1 MSRLPESPHA
11 DTRIGIIGLGYVGL
25 PLAVEFGR
33 RYPTVGFDLKDER
46 VARLRAGIDDT
57 HEVPDE
63 ELAATRDLR
72 LTADPAELDGCDVFI
87 VCVPTPVDSNK
98 RPDLA
103 PLRRASDTVGRA
115 IRPGGIVIVESTVF
129 PGATEEVCA
138 AIVAEVSGLTYNV
151 DFYAGYSPE
160 RINPAD
166 PKRRLTDIT
175 KVTSGS
181 TQEALRY
188 VDALYASI
196 VPAGTH
202 PVDDIRVAEA
212 AKVIENTQRDLN
224 IALINELALIFERL
238 GVDTPDVLA
247 AARTK
252 WNFLDFR
259 PGLVGGHCIGV
270 DPYYLTYKAQEVGYH
285 SELILAGRRINDS
298 MPTEVAHR
306 VIRLMTQRHV
316 ALFEARILVLGYAF
330 KENCPDT
337 RNTKVA
343 DLVRAFMGYEIEV
356 DVFDPHVAPDACP
369 TDIHLVDSP
378 RDGYDAIVAAVAHD
392 EFRQIDGGAIEA
404 WSKPNAVVFDL
415 KEMLPAS
422 IVTARL

>member
-1 MSRLPESPHA
+1 MIPLPAEPN
-11 DTRIGIIGLGYVGL
+11 DTTRIAVIGLGYVGL

-33 RYPTVGFDLKDER
+33 LFDTIGFDEKAER
-46 VARLRAGIDDT
+46 VAALENGEDST
-57 HEVPDE
+57 HEVSTA
-63 ELAATRDLR
+63 ELAAARRLT
-72 LTADPAELDGCDVFI
+72 LTADRRALSGCDVYI
-87 VCVPTPVDSNK
+87 LCVPTPVDSNN
-98 RPDLA
+98 RPDLE
-103 PLRRASDTVGRA
+103 PLQRASVTVGQT
-115 IRPGGIVIVESTVF
+115 ISEGGLVIVESTVF
-129 PGATEEVCA
+129 PGATEDVVA
-138 AIVAEVSGLTYNV
+138 AAVAEHSGLELNV
-151 DFYAGYSPE
+151 SFFAGYSPE

-166 PKRRLTDIT
+166 PKRRLALIT

-181 TQEALRY
+181 TPEAARF
-188 VDALYASI
+188 VDALYATI
-196 VPAGTH
+196 VQAGTH
-202 PVDDIRVAEA
+202 PAPSIRVAEA

-224 IALINELALIFERL
+224 IALINELALIFDRL

-306 VIRLMTQRHV
+306 VIRLMTQRHI

-337 RNTKVA
+337 RNTKVE
-343 DLVRAFMGYEIEV
+343 DLVRTLLAYEIDVE
-356 DVFDPHVAPDACP
+356 VFDPHVDLADCPDDIDFVTTPRAP
-369 TDIHLVDSP
+369 
-378 RDGYDAIVAAVAHD
+378 YDAIVAAVAHD
-392 EFRQIDGGAIEA
+392 EFRTIDEAQVRA
-404 WSKPNAVVFDL
+404 WSTPNAVVFDL
-415 KEMLPAS
+415 KELLPAD